1 MKKSLMIL
9 SLFCIITAFIPASAA
24 YSCGSFRVTA
34 DDGSILAV
42 RSMEFSVDLKYDII
56 VVPRDIEFESPAPDN
71 KKGLKWK
78 TMFGYAGVAVY
89 GLEHGAS
96 DGMNEKG
103 LAMSLLWY
111 ENDMKWQSVG
121 PKETSRALAQ
131 TYLVDWVLGS
141 FSTVDEVKKNIQNVR
156 VFNYADPA
164 VKASLPSHFIVYDA
178 FGGSIVIEYDNG
190 VCSVYDNPLGIM
202 TNAPN
207 FPWQMTNLRQY
218 IGMRTENP
226 ASPMIKGK
234 LVLPTGHGE
243 GMIGL
248 PGDYTPPSRFVR
260 FYVLTR
266 YVDRQRDAK
275 GNLNLAQHII
285 NTFDIPQGIIT
296 DMQPDGKTVLKE
308 LTQWVT
314 FKDLTNRI
322 LYFRTYDNFNIRKVD
337 LKALDFGAKSVKRIS
352 MFDMSE
358 AITDVTGQTR

>member
-1 MKKSLMIL
+1 MKNFLT
-9 SLFCIITAFIPASAA
+9 IIACSCLLAVLLPGNSH
-24 YSCGSFRVTA
+24 SCGSFRVTA

-42 RSMEFSVDLKYDII
+42 RSMEFSIDLKYDII
-56 VVPRDIEFESPAPDN
+56 VVPRNMDFESPAPDN

-78 TMFGYAGVAVY
+78 TLFGYAGVAVF
-89 GLEHGAS
+89 GMEHGAS

-111 ENDMKWQSVG
+111 ENDMIWQNVG
-121 PKETSRALAQ
+121 PKQSSRALAQ
-131 TYLVDWVLGS
+131 TYLVDWVLGN

-156 VFNYADPA
+156 VFSYAEPSI
-164 VKASLPSHFIVYDA
+164 KMSLPSHFIVYDA

-190 VCSVYDNPLGIM
+190 VCNVYDNPLGIM

-266 YVDRQRDAK
+266 YVDSQPDAK

-296 DMQPDGKTVLKE
+296 DLQPDGKTVLKE

-352 MFDMSE
+352 MFDRPE
-358 AITDVTGQTR
+358 GITDVTGQTR

>member
-1 MKKSLMIL
+1 MKKTMIIIAC
-9 SLFCIITAFIPASAA
+9 FCFLTVLLPGSS

-34 DDGSILAV
+34 DDGSIIAA

-56 VVPRDIEFESPAPDN
+56 VVPKDIAFESPAPDG

-78 TMFGYAGVAVY
+78 TMLGYVGVAAF
-89 GLEHGAS
+89 GMDHGTS

-121 PKETSRALAQ
+121 PRETSMALAQ
-131 TYLVDWVLGS
+131 TYLTDWVLGN

-156 VFNYADPA
+156 VFSYVDTDI
-164 VKASLPSHFIVYDA
+164 KMSLPSHFIIYDA

-190 VCSVYDNPLGIM
+190 VCNVYDNPLGIM

-218 IGMRTENP
+218 IGMKTENP
-226 ASPMIKGK
+226 SSPMIQGK
-234 LVLPTGHGE
+234 SVPPTGHGA

-266 YVDRQRDAK
+266 YADRQPDAK

-296 DMQPDGKTVLKE
+296 DIQPDGKTVLKE

-314 FKDLTNRI
+314 FKDLTNRNF
-322 LYFRTYDNFNIRKVD
+322 YFRTYDNFNLRKVD
-337 LKALDFGAKSVKRIS
+337 LKALDFNAKTIKRIS
-352 MFDMSE
+352 MFGSPE
-358 AITDVTGQTR
+358 AITDVTGQAR